1 MADWLNNVST
11 RSAATM
17 FTFHSLV
24 YVLWYYT
31 KDQFAALMPDETTG
45 VGIIT
50 LAVSVPVAF
59 FLNAVIF
66 IELKRLSYLRHQ
78 EYPTLRFCIAAPGAF
93 WILAA
98 ALALQGYERNQDLF
112 TFAAGPT
119 VFFFAVAAIIWKGQ
133 PTPGDHRDGESRT
146 HIHPQEPRAGNH
158 GRQGRRT
165 KNGQE

>member
-1 MADWLNNVST
+1 MLA
-11 RSAATM
+11 
-17 FTFHSLV
+17 FHWLV

-31 KDQFAALMPDETTG
+31 KDRFATLMPDETTG

-66 IELKRLSYLRHQ
+66 IELKRLSYLRRQ

-119 VFFFAVAAIIWKGQ
+119 IFFFAVAAIIWKGQ
-133 PTPGDHRDGESRT
+133 PTPDDHQVGESRT
-146 HIHPQEPRAGNH
+146 PNPRPRPPGGQSRPARAPDQKEQE
-158 GRQGRRT
+158 
-165 KNGQE
+165 

>member
-1 MADWLNNVST
+1 MADRLNNVST

-17 FTFHSLV
+17 LAFHSLV
-24 YVLWYYT
+24 YVLWFHT
-31 KDQFAALMPDETTG
+31 KDRFAALMPDETKR

-78 EYPTLRFCIAAPGAF
+78 EYPTLRFCIAAPAAF

-98 ALALQGYERNQDLF
+98 ALTQQGHENGQGLF
-112 TFAAGPT
+112 TFAAVPT

-133 PTPGDHRDGESRT
+133 PTPGDHRDGGSRT
-146 HIHPQEPRAGNH
+146 PNPRPRPPGGQSRPARAPDQKEQE
-158 GRQGRRT
+158 
-165 KNGQE
+165 